1 MISSKERNIL
11 VTGSG
16 GFIGSKLVTNFKNEV
31 ATLDKYKHSLFKYKS
46 LKPLLE
52 KCDVIYHLAGVNAG
66 SGYDPSSSE
75 LTKNNIHGTYNLIQA
90 IKEFCSQPPLFVLM
104 SSIHVYDKSSENFS
118 ESDSLGPSSIYGM
131 SKLSQEYLVSQA
143 HQLGIL
149 DSVVL
154 RASNIYGGSCRPYY
168 NSAIATFCDQI
179 IKGETIPLFA
189 RGDATLDL
197 IYIDDVIRI
206 LQNVDILS
214 RDSKTVYNLAS
225 GKTFSVKKIIEILDE
240 VSDLEIKT
248 KLIDSP
254 VLNFSINT
262 ERLNLALPEFEYTTL
277 EEGLKLTYEEYHGL
291 NK

>member
-1 MISSKERNIL
+1 ME
-11 VTGSG
+11 GP
-16 GFIGSKLVTNFKNEV
+16 
-31 ATLDKYKHSLFKYKS
+31 ASL
-46 LKPLLE
+46 L
-52 KCDVIYHLAGVNAG
+52 
-66 SGYDPSSSE
+66 
-75 LTKNNIHGTYNLIQA
+75 Q
-90 IKEFCSQPPLFVLM
+90 FC
-104 SSIHVYDKSSENFS
+104 HRY
-118 ESDSLGPSSIYGM
+118 
-131 SKLSQEYLVSQA
+131 
-143 HQLGIL
+143 
-149 DSVVL
+149 
-154 RASNIYGGSCRPYY
+154 
-168 NSAIATFCDQI
+168 FCDQI
-179 IKGETIPLFA
+179 IKA
-189 RGDATLDL
+189 RQFRCCKRRRHPRLDL
-197 IYIDDVIRI
+197 YRDVIRI

>member
-1 MISSKERNIL
+1 
-11 VTGSG
+11 VTGSS
-16 GFIGSKLVTNFKNEV
+16 GFIGSKLVDSFEEEV
-31 ATLDKYKHSLFKYKS
+31 AVLDRTRHSLFDEDS
-46 LKPLLE
+46 LKFLLE
-52 KCDVIYHLAGVNAG
+52 DCDLIYHLAGVNAG
-66 SGYDPSSSE
+66 SGYEPSSTD
-75 LTKNNIHGTYNLIQA
+75 LTLNNIEGTYNLLRA
-90 IKEFCSQPPLFVLM
+90 IKKYCSKPPLFILM
-104 SSIHVYDKSSENFS
+104 SSIHVYDKSQDLFS
-118 ESDSLGPSSIYGM
+118 ESGNLGPSSLYGM

>member
-1 MISSKERNIL
+1 MSQNKHKVL
-11 VTGSG
+11 VTGSS
-16 GFIGSKLVTNFKNEV
+16 GFIGSKLVDSFEEEV
-31 ATLDKYKHSLFKYKS
+31 AVLDRTRHSLFDEDS
-46 LKPLLE
+46 LKFLLE
-52 KCDVIYHLAGVNAG
+52 DCDLIYHLAGVNAG
-66 SGYDPSSSE
+66 SGYEPSSTD
-75 LTKNNIHGTYNLIQA
+75 LTLNNIEGTYNLLRA
-90 IKEFCSQPPLFVLM
+90 IKKYCSKPPLFILM
-104 SSIHVYDKSSENFS
+104 SSIHVYDKSQDLFS
-118 ESDSLGPSSIYGM
+118 ESGNLGPSSLYGM

-248 KLIDSP
+248 KLI
-254 VLNFSINT
+254 
-262 ERLNLALPEFEYTTL
+262 
-277 EEGLKLTYEEYHGL
+277 
-291 NK
+291 